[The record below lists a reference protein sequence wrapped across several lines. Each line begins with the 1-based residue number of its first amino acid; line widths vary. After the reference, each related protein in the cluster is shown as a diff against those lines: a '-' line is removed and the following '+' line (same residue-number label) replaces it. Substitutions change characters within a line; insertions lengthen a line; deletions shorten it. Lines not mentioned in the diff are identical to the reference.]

1 MKGAAFE
8 DGRVITDTTISDQKD
23 TVKVFLGEL
32 LICNLMSFWG
42 F

>member
-23 TVKVFLGEL
+23 TVKRLKMF
-32 LICNLMSFWG
+32 FWG
-42 F
+42 SYSFAI